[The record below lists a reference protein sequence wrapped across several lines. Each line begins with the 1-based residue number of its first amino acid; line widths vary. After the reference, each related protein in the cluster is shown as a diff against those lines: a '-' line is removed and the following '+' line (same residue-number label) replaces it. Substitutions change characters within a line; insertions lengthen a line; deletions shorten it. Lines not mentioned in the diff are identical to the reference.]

1 MLPVDGSSDV
11 VKCVEHGLN
20 DRSSITIS
28 LWYESPRTP
37 TK

>member
-1 MLPVDGSSDV
+1 MLPVDVRSDV
-11 VKCVEHGLN
+11 VGFVEHGLN

-28 LWYESPRTP
+28 LLNESPRIP